1 MVVFVGVVGLLGL
14 CVGSFLNVVIA
25 RVPAGRSVV
34 RPRSAYP
41 GCEKAIAWFD
51 NVPLVSW
58 VALGG
63 SCRRCGMRIPM
74 RYPLVEAMTAASF
87 ALVAALVGPVAVLPA
102 VLAFVAGGIALAVID
117 VDCFRLPTPIVFA
130 TLGGVAG
137 ALVVAAVIDGAWTRL
152 VGAAV
157 GGVALFLLFAGIA
170 LAVPRGMGWGDVRLS
185 AVLGVLLG
193 WFGAGFVAFG
203 TLASFL
209 IGSITGVVAALAA
222 GRVRRVRIPF
232 GPSMIVGALV
242 AVLWGDP
249 VLSWYSGSFA

>member
-1 MVVFVGVVGLLGL
+1 LLAFVAIVGLFGL
-14 CVGSFLNVVIA
+14 CIGSFLNVVIV
-25 RVPAGRSVV
+25 RVPAGRSVL
-34 RPRSAYP
+34 RPRSACP
-41 GCEKAIAWFD
+41 GCETAIAWFD
-51 NVPLVSW
+51 NVPVVSW
-58 VALGG
+58 LVLGG
-63 SCRRCGMRIPM
+63 DCRRCGMRIPM
-74 RYPLVEAMTAASF
+74 RYPLVEALTAALF

-102 VLAFVAGGIALAVID
+102 VLAFVAGGVALAVID

-130 TLGGVAG
+130 TLGGVVG
-137 ALVVAAVIDGAWTRL
+137 ALVVAAVVEGEWARL
-152 VGAAV
+152 VGAAL
-157 GGVALFLLFAGIA
+157 GGVVLFVSFAAIA
-170 LAVPRGMGWGDVRLS
+170 VAVPRGMGWGDVRLS

-209 IGSITGVVAALAA
+209 IGSITGVVAAVAA

-249 VLSWYSGSFA
+249 VLSWYSSSFA